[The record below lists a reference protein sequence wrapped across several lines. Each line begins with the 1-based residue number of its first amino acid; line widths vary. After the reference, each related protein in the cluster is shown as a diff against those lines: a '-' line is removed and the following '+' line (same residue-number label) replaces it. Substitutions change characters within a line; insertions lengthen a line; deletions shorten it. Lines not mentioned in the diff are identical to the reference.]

1 LTTDLITAL
10 ASLFWQFCFVCAFF
24 GHRFFSH
31 SFLGQL
37 AESEKNTTLQNVPK
51 KVSSK
56 STTKKVAPPR
66 KKTKTAAKQTKKDM
80 TEKKGL
86 ETKKQQQVS
95 PQMPRKGTYI
105 K

>member
-1 LTTDLITAL
+1 VPFLATASSAIPFL
-10 ASLFWQFCFVCAFF
+10 ANWQKV
-24 GHRFFSH
+24 RKIQH
-31 SFLGQL
+31 SRMCLRKCHQ
-37 AESEKNTTLQNVPK
+37 SQP
-51 KVSSK
+51 
-56 STTKKVAPPR
+56 KKVAPPR